1 MTIFHIFANKETGQE
16 SYSLIEKIALPATR
30 VEKFMAPLPEIY
42 NFTGQI
48 SATRVEKF
56 MAQLHHSA
64 QPEKTNRISLN
75 GF

>member
-1 MTIFHIFANKETGQE
+1 MTIFHIFANKETCQE

-30 VEKFMAPLPEIY
+30 A
-42 NFTGQI
+42 
-48 SATRVEKF
+48 EKF